1 MILSASNIAKSYGA
15 DTVIENISFS
25 MNSGDKLGIVGVNG
39 AGKTTLFKI
48 ITNELESDHGSIN
61 TAPDTTLGYLSQL
74 SDLNPENTLEEEL
87 LLTFSHI
94 IELENKIA
102 ELSEKMAA
110 YSGKQLEQAMS
121 EYERLNFQFEHQ
133 NGYEY
138 KSRVRGVIAG
148 LGFSGESDKK
158 TGILSGGQK
167 TRISLGKLLLSAPDV
182 LLLDEPTNHLDIE
195 SIKWLEDFIRN
206 YPKSVIIISHDRYFL
221 DKTITK
227 ILEIENKHASIYNG
241 NYSFYAREK
250 GLLRQSALKRYL
262 NQQKIIKKQEES
274 IRLLKSFNKEKQVKR
289 AESKEKQLEKMERF
303 ERPESLPD
311 KIRINLELKVESGN
325 DVLFAEN
332 ISKSFGEK
340 KLFAGLNFEIK
351 KRDKIA
357 LIGPNGIGKTTLF
370 KIILG
375 LLESGTGKITFGH
388 RVKIGYYDQGQQ
400 ELSEEKTILE
410 EISDA
415 YPKLTIGEIRNVLAA
430 FVFTGDDVFK
440 KIETLSGGEKGRV
453 ALAKIMLS
461 GANLLLMDEPTNHLD
476 IHSKEILEDALND
489 YPGTIM
495 FISHD
500 RYFINRIADKIFE
513 MDNYSISTYL
523 GNYDYYLDKKETQS
537 KLEPTKIANKAQNE
551 EKSDWQAKKDKEAAT
566 RKQKNRLKKLESEIE
581 NTEKQIESLA
591 LEMEKPEIAS
601 DYEKSHEL
609 YVKKETSENLLLEL
623 YEEFDE
629 LNEILS

>member
-1 MILSASNIAKSYGA
+1 MILSAANIGKSYGA

-25 MNSGDKLGIVGVNG
+25 INNGDKLGIVGVNG

-48 ITNELESDHGSIN
+48 ITGELDSDQGSIN
-61 TAPDTTLGYLSQL
+61 TAQDAALGYLSQL
-74 SDLNPENTLEEEL
+74 SDLDPENTLEEEL
-87 LLTFSHI
+87 RLTFSHI
-94 IELENKIA
+94 IELEEKIA
-102 ELSEKMAA
+102 ELSEKMAN
-110 YSGKQLEQAMS
+110 YSGKELEQAMA
-121 EYERLNFQFEHQ
+121 EYERLNFQFEQQ

-138 KSRVRGVIAG
+138 KSRIRGVIAG
-148 LGFSGESDKK
+148 LGFVGESDKK
-158 TGILSGGQK
+158 TGIMSGGQK

-221 DKTITK
+221 DKTVTK
-227 ILEIENKHASIYNG
+227 ILEIENKHASLYNG
-241 NYSFYAREK
+241 NYTFYAREK

-262 NQQKIIKKQEES
+262 DQQKIIKKQEES

-289 AESKEKQLEKMERF
+289 AESKEKQLSKLERF
-303 ERPESLPD
+303 ERPETLPD
-311 KIRINLELKVESGN
+311 KIRINLELKTESGN

-332 ISKSFGEK
+332 VSKSFGEK
-340 KLFAGLNFEIK
+340 KLFSGLNFEIK

-357 LIGPNGIGKTTLF
+357 LIGSNGIGKTTLF
-370 KIILG
+370 KIILEH
-375 LLESGTGKITFGH
+375 LESDTGKITFGH

-415 YPKLTIGEIRNVLAA
+415 YPKLTTGEIRNVLAA

-440 KIETLSGGEKGRV
+440 KISTLSGGEKGRV
-453 ALAKIMLS
+453 SLAKIMLS
-461 GANLLLMDEPTNHLD
+461 GANFLLLDEPTNHLD
-476 IHSKEILEDALND
+476 IHSKEILEDALTN

-523 GNYDYYLDKKETQS
+523 GDYDYYLDKKEIQA
-537 KLEPTKIANKAQNE
+537 KLEPSKSSDKFQNE
-551 EKSDWQAKKDKEAAT
+551 EKSDWQMKKDKEALT
-566 RKQKNRLKKLESEIE
+566 RKQRNRLKKLGQEIE
-581 NTEKQIESLA
+581 DTEKQLETFTA
-591 LEMEKPEIAS
+591 EMENPEIAF
-601 DYEKSHEL
+601 DYEKSHKL
-609 YVKKETSENLLLEL
+609 YVKKEEAENLLLEL
-623 YEEFDE
+623 YEEFDS
-629 LNEILS
+629 LNEILL